1 MNVLPNIVRSIR
13 SKKINS
19 WNYFFLGGGVLL
31 LLLLLLCLLIGLFS
45 CRKWKKYINPHNT
58 FKNSIYHISICDFHH
73 KLKIPAIAQY
83 ATHNLLAP
91 QFANLQQC
99 IFFLPFFLTEWYFNY
114 NVILLMTMHTIGCN
128 QRILTGDYT
137 KVDPPLLQVLPKVW
151 MLFISS
157 WKSYDEERAIYIH
170 SRKICAR
177 RNAYCTCSKI
187 CRMSPTY
194 TTVIDWSR
202 HKDTK

>member
-1 MNVLPNIVRSIR
+1 M
-13 SKKINS
+13 
-19 WNYFFLGGGVLL
+19 Y
-31 LLLLLLCLLIGLFS
+31 LFS
-45 CRKWKKYINPHNT
+45 
-58 FKNSIYHISICDFHH
+58 
-73 KLKIPAIAQY
+73 A
-83 ATHNLLAP
+83 
-91 QFANLQQC
+91 
-99 IFFLPFFLTEWYFNY
+99 FFLTEWYFNY

-137 KVDPPLLQVLPKVW
+137 KVDPPLLQVLPQ

-202 HKDTK
+202 HKDTKKVIFQKIRNRRIKKKSEQHHVNKLRIKMMTTS

>member
-1 MNVLPNIVRSIR
+1 ME
-13 SKKINS
+13 
-19 WNYFFLGGGVLL
+19 FFYLGGGGVAVVVAVVLFINRIVFL
-31 LLLLLLCLLIGLFS
+31 QKMKKNILILITHS
-45 CRKWKKYINPHNT
+45 KNT
-58 FKNSIYHISICDFHH
+58 IYHISICDFHH

-83 ATHNLLAP
+83 ATHYLLAP

-157 WKSYDEERAIYIH
+157 WKSYDEERSIYIH

-194 TTVIDWSR
+194 TIVIDWSR